1 MRAGKKGKRHLIKNP
16 SAEADQFQ
24 RRAAIGY
31 VGIALAIAG
40 LCFGGYFRLQV
51 LQHQE
56 YKTRS
61 EANRIKPRPVVPAR
75 GLIYDRKGR
84 LLADNVP
91 AYRLEVVPDQTEDIK
106 LTLAELNKLIGLTPE
121 ELQAFE
127 ANRKAIRSFRPVVLK
142 LRLSEEERARLAVNR
157 HRFPGVDVVPY
168 LTRRYPYGDL
178 FAHVVGYVGRLDAN
192 DLEKLGDSKYAALT
206 HVGKSGIE
214 RMYEDRLRGEI
225 GYENVETNVEGR
237 ALRVVNNLPSLP
249 GADLQLSIDVD
260 LQRAAVNAFADRDG
274 AVVAVDPRTGE
285 VLAMVSKPQFDPNL
299 FVNGISHKD
308 YNRLTKDPSVP
319 LFDRNLHGGSA
330 PGSTVKPFLGLAGL
344 DSGLRKPSDRILST
358 GTFRINGRGRGFG
371 DSHSHGHGWIDL
383 KQSIAQ
389 SVNTYYYQLALD
401 LGVERFD
408 SYMGRYGFGQ
418 PTGVDLIGETSGI
431 LPSPEYK
438 RKRWRQDWYMGDLV
452 NAGIGQGL
460 WKATMPQLAQAT
472 AGIANHGMRQRLHL
486 VRSTRQGY
494 AAPWLPMPQPE
505 AVSMS
510 ESPEHVALIVDAMI
524 ATVHGPTG
532 TARAIGINAPYLI
545 GGKTGTA
552 QVVSNRN
559 NLRLDPHSLPM
570 HLRHQSLFISFAP
583 ADDPRIAVAVVVEH
597 GGFGST
603 SAAPIARAIMDAYL
617 VPQIARPGVAAPA
630 QGVVPGSGLR
640 LPAPL
645 PLRPR
650 ATAGTIPAQVA
661 PALREPSPQPP
672 APPPAK
678 PSPAEPSPQEPPP

>member
-1 MRAGKKGKRHLIKNP
+1 MRFGRRQQMKNP
-16 SAEADQFQ
+16 AAEAEQFQ
-24 RRAAIGY
+24 RRAALGFL
-31 VGIALAIAG
+31 GIALAIAG

-51 LQHQE
+51 LQHRE
-56 YKTRS
+56 YSTRS

-75 GLIYDRKGR
+75 GLIFDRKGR

-91 AYRLEVVPDQTEDIK
+91 AYRLEVVPEQTGDLKE
-106 LTLAELNKLIGLTPE
+106 TLAELHLLVGISAE
-121 ELQAFE
+121 EMQAFE
-127 ANRKAIRSFRPVVLK
+127 ATRKGIRRFRPVVLK
-142 LRLSEEERARLAVNR
+142 LRLSEDERARLAVNR

-178 FAHVVGYVGRLDAN
+178 FAHVVGYVGRLDEA
-192 DLEKLGDSKYAALT
+192 DLEKLGDSKYSALT

-214 RMYEDRLRGEI
+214 RKYEERLRGEI
-225 GYENVETNVEGR
+225 GYENVEQNVEGR
-237 ALRVVNNLPSLP
+237 VLRVVNNQPSLP
-249 GADLQLSIDVD
+249 GADLQLSIDAE
-260 LQRAAVNAFADRDG
+260 LQRAAVHAFGDRDG

-308 YNRLTKDPSVP
+308 YNRLTRDPSVP

-330 PGSTVKPFLGLAGL
+330 PGSTVKPFIGLAGL
-344 DSGLRKPSDRILST
+344 DSGVRTPQSRILST

-371 DSHSHGHGWIDL
+371 DSHAHGHGWIDL
-383 KQSIAQ
+383 KESIAQ

-408 SYMGRYGFGQ
+408 AYMARYGFGA
-418 PTGVDLIGETSGI
+418 PTGIDLVGETSGI

-472 AGIANHGMRQRLHL
+472 AAVANGGQRHQLHL
-486 VRSTRQGY
+486 LRSTREGY
-494 AAPWLPMPQPE
+494 AAPWLLVAQPPPVRITDSPGNLL
-505 AVSMS
+505 AVQQG
-510 ESPEHVALIVDAMI
+510 MI
-524 ATVHGPTG
+524 AVVHGPTG
-532 TARAIGINAPYLI
+532 TARRIGLGAAYLI
-545 GGKTGTA
+545 AGKTGTA

-559 NLRLDPHSLPM
+559 NARLDPHSLPM
-570 HLRHQSLFISFAP
+570 HLRHQALFIGYAP

-617 VPQIARPGVAAPA
+617 LPQLAR
-630 QGVVPGSGLR
+630 
-640 LPAPL
+640 
-645 PLRPR
+645 
-650 ATAGTIPAQVA
+650 
-661 PALREPSPQPP
+661 
-672 APPPAK
+672 PPPA
-678 PSPAEPSPQEPPP
+678 SPDAGADAGEPSR